1 MSTNLAIMASRV
13 LVICEMKMR
22 KLVSPKLLIGM
33 ILIGT
38 SVFSQEVGIIKKPL
52 SQTEIAT
59 IVKKMSE
66 NESQFREALK
76 DYVFTRRAAISNI
89 GMGGQVTGTY
99 RRDSFMTFNADGGR
113 FEKILFFPIPTLT
126 EMTMTAEDLE
136 DLGGVNPFALEPYV
150 IPQYNFSYVGVE
162 HIDDFDLYVFDV
174 TPKVIPD
181 PKKSKQ
187 RLFTGRIWVDTGD
200 LMILKSKGKAVP
212 ETKQNKFPIVET
224 TRDQIDGKFWFP
236 VDARSDDELVF
247 DNGQVVKLKMRVK
260 YSDYKLGRSNV
271 RILDDVPDP
280 KPTPTPT
287 PKKQ

>member
-1 MSTNLAIMASRV
+1 MKKVGLFLLVGSFFSAINA
-13 LVICEMKMR
+13 
-22 KLVSPKLLIGM
+22 
-33 ILIGT
+33 
-38 SVFSQEVGIIKKPL
+38 FSQETGIIRKELPQAEITRIIKK
-52 SQTEIAT
+52 
-59 IVKKMSE
+59 VSE
-66 NESQFREALK
+66 NESAFREALK

-89 GMGGQVTGTY
+89 GMGGQITGTY

-113 FEKILFFPIPTLT
+113 FEKILFNPVSTLT
-126 EMTMTAEDLE
+126 EMVITPEDLE

-150 IPQYNFSYVGVE
+150 IAQYNFSYVGVE

-187 RLFTGRIWVDTGD
+187 RLFTGRIWIDTSD

-247 DNGQVVKLKMRVK
+247 DSGQVVKLKMRVK

-271 RILDDVPDP
+271 RILDDVPDA
-280 KPTPTPT
+280 KPAASPTPT
-287 PKKQ
+287 PKKP